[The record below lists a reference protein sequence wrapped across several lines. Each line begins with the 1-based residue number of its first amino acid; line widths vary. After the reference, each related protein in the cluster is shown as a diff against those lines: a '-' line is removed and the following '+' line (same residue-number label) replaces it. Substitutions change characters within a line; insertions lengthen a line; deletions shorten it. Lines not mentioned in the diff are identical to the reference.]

1 MTSLKRLKMTSR
13 MMTLTVKMTPPEN
26 LRMYKLEMN
35 QPTLPRGDAQFGEI
49 PTTAKIIL
57 EMETSNSFCF

>member
-1 MTSLKRLKMTSR
+1 
-13 MMTLTVKMTPPEN
+13 MMTMMTVMMTPPEN

-35 QPTLPRGDAQFGEI
+35 QTTLLRGDAQFGEI

-57 EMETSNSFCF
+57 AMETSNSFCF